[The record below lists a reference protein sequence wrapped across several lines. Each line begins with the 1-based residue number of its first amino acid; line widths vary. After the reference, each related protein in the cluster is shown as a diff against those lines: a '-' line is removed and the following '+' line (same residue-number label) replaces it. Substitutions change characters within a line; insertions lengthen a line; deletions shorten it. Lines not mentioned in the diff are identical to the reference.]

1 MNSPAKTAPLTTS
14 AQAPPLE
21 AALPGIRPDDPTRR
35 AGPET
40 ALVPPRTTRRA
51 PAPRLRALDGLRLL
65 AALMV
70 AAYHY
75 GGRDGEISEAWG
87 TSPRQQ
93 FPTLH
98 EWFAYGCLG
107 VQVFFVISGFVICMS
122 GWGRPLRS
130 FFVSRATRL
139 LPAYWA
145 AVILVTAVFALP
157 VVAYE
162 AVSPS
167 DALVNLTMLQQP
179 LGVDR
184 VLGVCWTLWAEV
196 RFYALFALCVVL
208 PGATRQRVIMF
219 CACWTL
225 AAVIARSADEP
236 LLDVVLMPEYAP
248 FFIGGI
254 GLYLVHRDRRDA
266 YAWGIVAVSWLIGQ
280 HYAVRG
286 LWHAP
291 NPDFFSY
298 RTSFGIVLVVTLG
311 FVAVAAIALGRLN
324 RINWPWLT
332 VAGALTYPFYLVHE
346 HLGWVVIQA
355 LHRDAGLPS
364 AATFALAILSMLL
377 VAWLLYRYV
386 EKPFTP
392 RLRGV
397 LDRSR

>member
-1 MNSPAKTAPLTTS
+1 
-14 AQAPPLE
+14 
-21 AALPGIRPDDPTRR
+21 
-35 AGPET
+35 
-40 ALVPPRTTRRA
+40 
-51 PAPRLRALDGLRLL
+51 
-65 AALMV
+65 MV

-75 GGRDGEISEAWG
+75 GGRDGEISQAWG
-87 TSPRQQ
+87 SSPKQQ

-107 VQVFFVISGFVICMS
+107 VQIFFVISGFVICMS

-130 FFVSRATRL
+130 FFVSRASRL

-145 AVILVTAVFALP
+145 AVILVTVVFALP
-157 VVAYE
+157 AVAYK

-208 PGATRQRVIMF
+208 PGASRSRVIMF
-219 CACWTL
+219 CAYWTL
-225 AAVIARSADEP
+225 AAAIAQSADEP
-236 LLDVVLMPEYAP
+236 LLDAVLMPEYAP

-266 YAWGIVAVSWLIGQ
+266 YAWGIVGVSWLIGQ

-291 NPDFFSY
+291 NPDFFSFRSSY
-298 RTSFGIVLVVTLG
+298 GIVLVVTLG
-311 FVAVAAIALGRLN
+311 FVAVAAIALGWLN

-346 HLGWVVIQA
+346 HLGWVVVDVLHQGLGLSSGLTLGITLTGMLVLA
-355 LHRDAGLPS
+355 WVLHR
-364 AATFALAILSMLL
+364 
-377 VAWLLYRYV
+377 VV
-386 EKPFTP
+386 EV
-392 RLRGV
+392 RLGPVLRRS
-397 LDRSR
+397 LDRSRL